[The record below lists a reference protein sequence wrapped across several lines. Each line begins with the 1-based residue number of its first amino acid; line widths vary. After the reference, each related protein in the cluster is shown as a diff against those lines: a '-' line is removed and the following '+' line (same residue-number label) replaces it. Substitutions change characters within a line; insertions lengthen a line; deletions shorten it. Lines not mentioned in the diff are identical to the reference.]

1 MVEAMEIQEGYKQT
15 EVGVIPSDWKAQKLT
30 NIAEICTGST
40 PPTLDQ
46 NNYGDDYYFVT
57 PADLGKGRI
66 IRNTEKKLSLKGFNL
81 SRKYPK
87 NSILFT
93 CIGSTIGKSG
103 IADIEL
109 TSNQQINAIFPNKT
123 FNSDYLYYVLNLLA
137 NKIKQS
143 AGETAVPI
151 INKTEFGEFPI
162 PLPPAKAEQ
171 AAIATALNDAD
182 ALITQLEKLI
192 AKKRAIKQGAMQELL
207 NGMRRLPNFS
217 DDWITIALGD
227 VGIFKTSSVDKVIVP
242 GEKEVYL
249 LNYMDVYKNS
259 VINKTIITSK
269 TSANNNELQNFN
281 LKRGDIVFTPSSET
295 PDDIGHSAVI
305 NEDLPNTLFSYHI
318 VRYRFYDNEFMSHD
332 FKRYVLNNK
341 TVLDYFSQRATG
353 STRFVLTRKNFNE
366 TVVRIPE
373 SYEEQTRIAQ
383 ILSEMDAEIEALKKK
398 LDKHKMLKQG
408 MMQNLLTGRI
418 RLV

>member
-1 MVEAMEIQEGYKQT
+1 MVDVMEIQAGFKQT
-15 EVGVIPSDWKAQKLT
+15 DVGIIPIDWQTQNLYKISDFENGKAHEQFIDDKGDYIVVNSKFISTEGEVKKFSKKNLSPLLKG
-30 NIAEICTGST
+30 NIAIVMSDIPNGKALAKCFLVERDNLYTLNQRIGCIKPYEDIDNDYLFYKLNRNKYFLAFDSGSGQTNLKKNEILDCPVAF
-40 PPTLDQ
+40 PPT
-46 NNYGDDYYFVT
+46 
-57 PADLGKGRI
+57 
-66 IRNTEKKLSLKGFNL
+66 
-81 SRKYPK
+81 
-87 NSILFT
+87 
-93 CIGSTIGKSG
+93 
-103 IADIEL
+103 
-109 TSNQQINAIFPNKT
+109 
-123 FNSDYLYYVLNLLA
+123 
-137 NKIKQS
+137 
-143 AGETAVPI
+143 
-151 INKTEFGEFPI
+151 
-162 PLPPAKAEQ
+162 KAEQ
-171 AAIATALNDAD
+171 TAIATALNDAD

-217 DDWITIALGD
+217 DYWITIALGD

-353 STRFVLTRKNFNE
+353 STRFVLTRKDFNE
-366 TVVRIPE
+366 TVVRIPT
-373 SYEEQTRIAQ
+373 SYEEQFSIAK
-383 ILSEMDAEIEALKKK
+383 ILVDMDTEIEKLEKK
-398 LDKHKMLKQG
+398 LGKYKMVKQG
-408 MMQNLLTGRI
+408 MMQNLLTGKI

>member
-1 MVEAMEIQEGYKQT
+1 
-15 EVGVIPSDWKAQKLT
+15 
-30 NIAEICTGST
+30 
-40 PPTLDQ
+40 
-46 NNYGDDYYFVT
+46 
-57 PADLGKGRI
+57 
-66 IRNTEKKLSLKGFNL
+66 
-81 SRKYPK
+81 
-87 NSILFT
+87 
-93 CIGSTIGKSG
+93 
-103 IADIEL
+103 
-109 TSNQQINAIFPNKT
+109 
-123 FNSDYLYYVLNLLA
+123 
-137 NKIKQS
+137 
-143 AGETAVPI
+143 
-151 INKTEFGEFPI
+151 
-162 PLPPAKAEQ
+162 
-171 AAIATALNDAD
+171 
-182 ALITQLEKLI
+182 
-192 AKKRAIKQGAMQELL
+192 
-207 NGMRRLPNFS
+207 MRRLPNFS

-353 STRFVLTRKNFNE
+353 STRFVLTRKDFNE
-366 TVVRIPE
+366 TVVRIPT
-373 SYEEQTRIAQ
+373 SYEEQSSIAK
-383 ILSEMDAEIEALKKK
+383 ILADMDTEIEKLEKK
-398 LDKHKMLKQG
+398 LGKYKMVKQG

>member
-1 MVEAMEIQEGYKQT
+1 MVAAMEIQTGFKQT
-15 EVGVIPSDWKAQKLT
+15 EVGVIPSDWNVKSIGDIAKISVGRDLKKANFSSDQDSEYKYPVYSNTVSKQGLYGYYNVYEYSGESLTVIGRGVGLGTAFKKSGDYGAIGRLLVLEPNKNIDAKYLTEFINYKL
-30 NIAEICTGST
+30 NIFFENSGVPQLTGISFAT
-40 PPTLDQ
+40 YKVSLPPT
-46 NNYGDDYYFVT
+46 
-57 PADLGKGRI
+57 
-66 IRNTEKKLSLKGFNL
+66 
-81 SRKYPK
+81 
-87 NSILFT
+87 
-93 CIGSTIGKSG
+93 
-103 IADIEL
+103 
-109 TSNQQINAIFPNKT
+109 
-123 FNSDYLYYVLNLLA
+123 
-137 NKIKQS
+137 
-143 AGETAVPI
+143 
-151 INKTEFGEFPI
+151 
-162 PLPPAKAEQ
+162 KAEQ
-171 AAIATALNDAD
+171 TAIATALNDAD

-353 STRFVLTRKNFNE
+353 STRFVLTRKDFNE
-366 TVVRIPE
+366 TVVRIPT
-373 SYEEQTRIAQ
+373 SYEEQSSIAK
-383 ILSEMDAEIEALKKK
+383 ILADMDTEIEKLEKK
-398 LDKHKMLKQG
+398 LGKYKMVKQG

>member
-1 MVEAMEIQEGYKQT
+1 MVDVMEIQAGFKQT
-15 EVGVIPSDWKAQKLT
+15 DVGIIPIDWQTQNLYKISDFENGKAHEQFIDDKGDYIVVNSKFISTEGEVKKFSKKNLSPLLKG
-30 NIAEICTGST
+30 NIAIVMSDIPNGKALAKCFLVERDNLYTLNQRIGCIKPYEDIDNDYLFYKLNRNKYFLAFDSGSGQTNLKKNEILDCPVAF
-40 PPTLDQ
+40 PPT
-46 NNYGDDYYFVT
+46 
-57 PADLGKGRI
+57 
-66 IRNTEKKLSLKGFNL
+66 
-81 SRKYPK
+81 
-87 NSILFT
+87 
-93 CIGSTIGKSG
+93 
-103 IADIEL
+103 
-109 TSNQQINAIFPNKT
+109 
-123 FNSDYLYYVLNLLA
+123 
-137 NKIKQS
+137 
-143 AGETAVPI
+143 
-151 INKTEFGEFPI
+151 
-162 PLPPAKAEQ
+162 KAEQ
-171 AAIATALNDAD
+171 TAIATALNDAD

-353 STRFVLTRKNFNE
+353 STRFVLTRKDFNE

>member
-1 MVEAMEIQEGYKQT
+1 MVDVMEIQAGFKQT
-15 EVGVIPSDWKAQKLT
+15 DVGIIPIDWQTQNLYKISDFENGKAHEQFIDDKGDYIVVNSKFISTEGEVKKFSKKNLSPLLKG
-30 NIAEICTGST
+30 NIAIVMSDIPNGKALAKCFLVERDNLYTLNQRIGCIKPYEDIDNDYLFYKLNRNKYFLAFDSGSGQTNLKKNEILDCPVAF
-40 PPTLDQ
+40 PPT
-46 NNYGDDYYFVT
+46 
-57 PADLGKGRI
+57 
-66 IRNTEKKLSLKGFNL
+66 
-81 SRKYPK
+81 
-87 NSILFT
+87 
-93 CIGSTIGKSG
+93 
-103 IADIEL
+103 
-109 TSNQQINAIFPNKT
+109 
-123 FNSDYLYYVLNLLA
+123 
-137 NKIKQS
+137 
-143 AGETAVPI
+143 
-151 INKTEFGEFPI
+151 
-162 PLPPAKAEQ
+162 KAEQ
-171 AAIATALNDAD
+171 TAIATALNDAD

-217 DDWITIALGD
+217 DYWITIALGD

-332 FKRYVLNNK
+332 FKGYVLNNK

-353 STRFVLTRKNFNE
+353 STRFVLTRKDFNE
-366 TVVRIPE
+366 TVVRIPT
-373 SYEEQTRIAQ
+373 SYEEQFSIAK
-383 ILSEMDAEIEALKKK
+383 ILVDMDTEIEKLEKK
-398 LDKHKMLKQG
+398 LGKYKMVKQG
-408 MMQNLLTGRI
+408 MMQNLLTGKI

>member
-1 MVEAMEIQEGYKQT
+1 MVEAMEMQKGFKQT
-15 EVGVIPSDWKAQKLT
+15 EVGVIPSDWEVKELDDLSDMKSGKIITSKSFSELDIYPCYGGNGLRGYTHRFTHNGNFALIGRQGALCGNVQYVVGKFFASEHAVVVTPNAKTDVKWLYYILTDMNLNQYSESSAQPGLSITKILKLT
-30 NIAEICTGST
+30 IPT
-40 PPTLDQ
+40 PT
-46 NNYGDDYYFVT
+46 T
-57 PADLGKGRI
+57 
-66 IRNTEKKLSLKGFNL
+66 
-81 SRKYPK
+81 
-87 NSILFT
+87 
-93 CIGSTIGKSG
+93 
-103 IADIEL
+103 
-109 TSNQQINAIFPNKT
+109 
-123 FNSDYLYYVLNLLA
+123 
-137 NKIKQS
+137 
-143 AGETAVPI
+143 
-151 INKTEFGEFPI
+151 KTE
-162 PLPPAKAEQ
+162 Q
-171 AAIATALNDAD
+171 TAIATALNDAD

-305 NEDLPNTLFSYHI
+305 NEDLQNTLFSYHI

-353 STRFVLTRKNFNE
+353 STRFVLTRKDFNE
-366 TVVRIPE
+366 TVVRIPT
-373 SYEEQTRIAQ
+373 SYEEQFSIAK
-383 ILSEMDAEIEALKKK
+383 ILVDMDTEIEKLEKK
-398 LDKHKMLKQG
+398 LGKYKMVKQG
-408 MMQNLLTGRI
+408 MMQNLLTGKI